1 MRRAISW
8 NHCNIEKKSHFLY
21 DIVFFSLHLCRC
33 TIHQYLHAMKCD
45 QHKNMK
51 YKCGVSLCKSDSYK
65 MFKIPCAW
73 FPILGSGGCRDVARR
88 VPTPMPIARSANG
101 AKTPRVVR
109 EGYTTFYIFFEKY
122 VAISLHISK
131 IFVSFA

>member
-1 MRRAISW
+1 MEV
-8 NHCNIEKKSHFLY
+8 NPY
-21 DIVFFSLHLCRC
+21 
-33 TIHQYLHAMKCD
+33 
-45 QHKNMK
+45 
-51 YKCGVSLCKSDSYK
+51 KSDSY
-65 MFKIPCAW
+65 MTYTIPCAW
-73 FPILGSGGCRDVARR
+73 FSISGSGGGRDVARR

-109 EGYTTFYIFFEKY
+109 ELPYILYFFEKY